1 LVGNDGS
8 FQVTISDI
16 KNGNHTL
23 KAQIL
28 DLNNKVIAS
37 SEDISFTAKIAQ
49 KLFKGIE
56 ILPSNSV
63 IQGTKVTVNVNVDP
77 KVNSAVLHITNYGDF
92 PMNRVSTTAFST
104 DLVTNTPGKF
114 DINVT
119 LKTADG
125 KSKDYNNVAKL
136 VVLEKI

>member
-1 LVGNDGS
+1 
-8 FQVTISDI
+8 
-16 KNGNHTL
+16 
-23 KAQIL
+23 
-28 DLNNKVIAS
+28 
-37 SEDISFTAKIAQ
+37 
-49 KLFKGIE
+49 
-56 ILPSNSV
+56 
-63 IQGTKVTVNVNVDP
+63 
-77 KVNSAVLHITNYGDF
+77 
-92 PMNRVSTTAFST
+92 MNRVSTTAFST